1 MTTLTTGLPINS
13 RTADAKFTPA
23 LRLAVQ
29 KATSV
34 FQKDFCYDFLQA
46 LVDEPEV
53 ADPIGVRLFLNFCLR
68 KPDNLV
74 DSFLDSL
81 DQNLGPAESFS
92 ETADTILDEIENFIE
107 FVHGL
112 IEMIDG
118 GEIFKLAYH
127 EIDAWKLCYQ
137 LLEPVQ
143 HRLFDL
149 AVQDRSHLS
158 NHLNNRESNNSVSS
172 EPYELTFASDSTS
185 SGFYQAFVTID
196 KFLKHS
202 FESRILLEPAKL
214 VEDAEQLSARR
225 TELRTFRALFPSTQN
240 ATLLMKKHGRFGRE
254 EATIDSFL
262 ESDKFKEL
270 SKLKA
275 TMSGGQLT
283 RQPSTRTKKATSKL
297 EPPDTGASIGP
308 GSKTNKHSHSRASP
322 SQAPDSTHKSKR
334 AISRDSP
341 PALKED
347 IESTR
352 HLDPFLREDPPSL
365 SSNNGKPAFSR
376 KRIDESESDPDFEDT
391 LDYKKR
397 AALATGKPTS
407 RADSTESTRRQG
419 SALPSHGSTTSS
431 VHPKRKRQS
440 RVGMAGAVA
449 GGGGQM
455 DGASSVAPKGRK
467 KRKSKTAKSANGD
480 HEDGKAAGQDE
491 ELFVVDKII
500 AESVDVNGET
510 IYKVLWAGYPE
521 SEATWQFANTLDDCA
536 ALDVWQQAKLETRAA
551 AAEVEELQESLT
563 RAITNASTRPDADG
577 FATAGADPARLNG
590 GTPAVFAQSQAIT
603 DSFRDHA
610 V

>member
-1 MTTLTTGLPINS
+1 MTTLGTGLPISS
-13 RTADAKFTPA
+13 RPADTKITPA

-46 LVDEPEV
+46 LVDEPEI

-92 ETADTILDEIENFIE
+92 EAADTILNEIENFIE

-149 AVQDRSHLS
+149 AVQDRHYFA
-158 NHLNNRESNNSVSS
+158 NSS

-214 VEDAEQLSARR
+214 VEDAEQLAERR
-225 TELRTFRALFPSTQN
+225 TELQTFRALFPSTQN
-240 ATLLMKKHGRFGRE
+240 STLLIKKHGRFGRE
-254 EATIDSFL
+254 EATIDQFL

-283 RQPSTRTKKATSKL
+283 RQPSTRTKKGTSKL
-297 EPPDTGASIGP
+297 EQDEIGASAGA
-308 GSKTNKHSHSRASP
+308 GSKANKNSHSKGSP
-322 SQAPDSTHKSKR
+322 AHFPDSVPKSKR
-334 AISRDSP
+334 AILKGSP
-341 PALKED
+341 AVQKED
-347 IESTR
+347 LGSSH
-352 HLDPFLREDPPSL
+352 HLDPFLREDPSL
-365 SSNNGKPAFSR
+365 SSHGKPAFTKQSV
-376 KRIDESESDPDFEDT
+376 ILLFPILSE
-391 LDYKKR
+391 
-397 AALATGKPTS
+397 G
-407 RADSTESTRRQG
+407 
-419 SALPSHGSTTSS
+419 SHG
-431 VHPKRKRQS
+431 
-440 RVGMAGAVA
+440 
-449 GGGGQM
+449 
-455 DGASSVAPKGRK
+455 
-467 KRKSKTAKSANGD
+467 
-480 HEDGKAAGQDE
+480 
-491 ELFVVDKII
+491 
-500 AESVDVNGET
+500 
-510 IYKVLWAGYPE
+510 
-521 SEATWQFANTLDDCA
+521 
-536 ALDVWQQAKLETRAA
+536 
-551 AAEVEELQESLT
+551 
-563 RAITNASTRPDADG
+563 
-577 FATAGADPARLNG
+577 
-590 GTPAVFAQSQAIT
+590 
-603 DSFRDHA
+603 
-610 V
+610 

>member
-1 MTTLTTGLPINS
+1 
-13 RTADAKFTPA
+13 
-23 LRLAVQ
+23 
-29 KATSV
+29 
-34 FQKDFCYDFLQA
+34 
-46 LVDEPEV
+46 
-53 ADPIGVRLFLNFCLR
+53 
-68 KPDNLV
+68 V

-275 TMSGGQLT
+275 TMSGGQYLVLCK
-283 RQPSTRTKKATSKL
+283 QEKKILLFKL
-297 EPPDTGASIGP
+297 LKNGSPDLGFFFFFFFFCSIG
-308 GSKTNKHSHSRASP
+308 
-322 SQAPDSTHKSKR
+322 
-334 AISRDSP
+334 
-341 PALKED
+341 
-347 IESTR
+347 
-352 HLDPFLREDPPSL
+352 
-365 SSNNGKPAFSR
+365 
-376 KRIDESESDPDFEDT
+376 
-391 LDYKKR
+391 
-397 AALATGKPTS
+397 
-407 RADSTESTRRQG
+407 
-419 SALPSHGSTTSS
+419 
-431 VHPKRKRQS
+431 
-440 RVGMAGAVA
+440 
-449 GGGGQM
+449 
-455 DGASSVAPKGRK
+455 
-467 KRKSKTAKSANGD
+467 
-480 HEDGKAAGQDE
+480 
-491 ELFVVDKII
+491 
-500 AESVDVNGET
+500 
-510 IYKVLWAGYPE
+510 
-521 SEATWQFANTLDDCA
+521 
-536 ALDVWQQAKLETRAA
+536 
-551 AAEVEELQESLT
+551 
-563 RAITNASTRPDADG
+563 
-577 FATAGADPARLNG
+577 
-590 GTPAVFAQSQAIT
+590 
-603 DSFRDHA
+603 
-610 V
+610 

>member
-1 MTTLTTGLPINS
+1 MTTLATGLPISS
-13 RTADAKFTPA
+13 RAADTKITPA

-29 KATSV
+29 KATAV

-46 LVDEPEV
+46 LVDEPEI

-92 ETADTILDEIENFIE
+92 EAADTILNEIENYIE

-149 AVQDRSHLS
+149 AVQDRSHYQ
-158 NHLNNRESNNSVSS
+158 HYNRDPSS
-172 EPYELTFASDSTS
+172 STFAEPYELTFASDLTS

-214 VEDAEQLSARR
+214 VEDADQLSERR
-225 TELRTFRALFPSTQN
+225 TELQTFRAVFPTSQN
-240 ATLLMKKHGRFGRE
+240 STLLIKKHGRFGRE
-254 EATIDSFL
+254 EATIDQFL

-283 RQPSTRTKKATSKL
+283 RQPSTRTKKATSQL
-297 EPPDTGASIGP
+297 ENDKPSTSTG
-308 GSKTNKHSHSRASP
+308 KNKHQSRGSP
-322 SQAPDSTHKSKR
+322 ATTLDSGGGHKSKR
-334 AISRDSP
+334 AVSSGSPAIRKDDPDS
-341 PALKED
+341 
-347 IESTR
+347 TH
-352 HLDPFLREDPPSL
+352 HLDPFLRGDPL
-365 SSNNGKPAFSR
+365 SSLGKVR
-376 KRIDESESDPDFEDT
+376 KRIQESDSDPDYEQVSEHNH
-391 LDYKKR
+391 KKKTSLS
-397 AALATGKPTS
+397 AEMTGKTTLE
-407 RADSTESTRRQG
+407 ADSTTSSKRQD
-419 SALPSHGSTTSS
+419 SAHPSQHGSTTSS
-431 VHPKRKRQS
+431 THPKRKRKS
-440 RVGMAGAVA
+440 RGLATA
-449 GGGGQM
+449 QTETPP
-455 DGASSVAPKGRK
+455 ASSSTKGRK
-467 KRKSKTAKSANGD
+467 KRKSQTIKSYVD
-480 HEDGKAAGQDE
+480 TYKDEDDQPPEQEE

-500 AESVDVNGET
+500 GESVDINGET

-536 ALDVWQQAKLETRAA
+536 ALDVWQQNKDANRTLKIHEDQNAERNPNGLANPPPPPPPTTALTTIPNGTHQQHHPASKNAA
-551 AAEVEELQESLT
+551 
-563 RAITNASTRPDADG
+563 NAFQAFD
-577 FATAGADPARLNG
+577 DPPLKRQAQLGLN
-590 GTPAVFAQSQAIT
+590 
-603 DSFRDHA
+603 
-610 V
+610 